1 MFLISD
7 YKIWYTLYKYKSEY
21 RSKIPMN
28 KKIKK
33 DTRTREEK
41 IKSKLLGAHV
51 SASGGAFN
59 APINAK
65 GIGARAF
72 GLFVKNQRRWDAKP
86 LTDKD
91 IKKFKE
97 AMEENGYTSDVVLP
111 HDGYLINMGN
121 PDAEKREKSLNAFI
135 DEMKR
140 CEQLGLKY
148 INTHPGS
155 HLNEISREEC
165 LDYISECINKALEE
179 TEFISVILENTAG
192 QGSNLGNQFE
202 DLAYIIE
209 KIKDKSRIGV
219 CLDTCHT
226 LAAGY
231 ELKDREGYEKTMKD
245 FEKKVGFKYLKAV
258 HLNDSKFDTG
268 SRKDRHDSIGKG
280 VLGMDFFK
288 RFMNDSRFDKMPIIL
303 ETIDETL
310 WKDEIELLYSLIE
323 D

>member
-1 MFLISD
+1 M
-7 YKIWYTLYKYKSEY
+7 SE
-21 RSKIPMN
+21 
-28 KKIKK
+28 KIKK

-41 IKSKLLGAHV
+41 IKSKFLGAHV
-51 SASGGAFN
+51 SASGGVFN

-65 GIGARAF
+65 SIGARAF

-86 LTDKD
+86 LTEKD
-91 IKKFKE
+91 IIKFKE
-97 AMEENGYTSDVVLP
+97 FMEENGYTPDVVLP

-121 PDAEKREKSLNAFI
+121 PDAEKRVKSLNAFI

-165 LDYISECINKALEE
+165 LDHIANCINTAMEN
-179 TEFISVILENTAG
+179 TEYISVILENTAG
-192 QGSNLGNQFE
+192 QGSNLGNRFE

-209 KIKDKSRIGV
+209 KINDKSRIGV

-231 ELKDREGYEKTMKD
+231 ELKDKEGYEKTMEK
-245 FEKKVGFKYLKAV
+245 FEKTVGFDYLKAI

-268 SRKDRHDSIGKG
+268 SKKDRHDSIGKG
-280 VLGMDFFK
+280 VLGMEFFK
-288 RFMNDSRFDKMPIIL
+288 RFMNDARFDKMPIIL

-310 WKDEIELLYSLIE
+310 WKEEIELLYSLIV

>member
-1 MFLISD
+1 
-7 YKIWYTLYKYKSEY
+7 
-21 RSKIPMN
+21 MN
-28 KKIKK
+28 KKTKK

-41 IKSKLLGAHV
+41 IKNKYLGAHV
-51 SASGGAFN
+51 SASGGVFN

-91 IKKFKE
+91 IKKFNE
-97 AMEENGYTSDVVLP
+97 AMEENGYTPDIVLP

-179 TEFISVILENTAG
+179 TESISVVLENTAG

-245 FEKKVGFKYLKAV
+245 FEEKVGFKYLKAV

-323 D
+323 N

>member
-1 MFLISD
+1 
-7 YKIWYTLYKYKSEY
+7 
-21 RSKIPMN
+21 MN
-28 KKIKK
+28 KKTKK

-41 IKSKLLGAHV
+41 IKNKYIGTHV

-97 AMEENGYTSDVVLP
+97 AMEENGYTPDIVLP

-179 TEFISVILENTAG
+179 TESISVVLENTAG

-231 ELKDREGYEKTMKD
+231 ELKDREGYEKTMED
-245 FEKKVGFKYLKAV
+245 FEEKVGFKYLKAV

>member
-1 MFLISD
+1 
-7 YKIWYTLYKYKSEY
+7 
-21 RSKIPMN
+21 MN
-28 KKIKK
+28 KKTKK

-41 IKSKLLGAHV
+41 IKNKYVGTHV
-51 SASGGAFN
+51 SASGGTFN

-65 GIGARAF
+65 SIGARAF

-86 LTDKD
+86 LTEND
-91 IKKFKE
+91 ISKFKE
-97 AMEENGYTSDVVLP
+97 SMEKNGYTPDVVLP

-121 PDAEKREKSLNAFI
+121 PDVEKREKSLNAFI

-140 CEQLGLKY
+140 CKQLGLKY

-165 LDYISECINKALEE
+165 LEHIANCINKAMEV
-179 TEFISVILENTAG
+179 TESISVILENTAG
-192 QGSNLGNQFE
+192 QGSNLGNRFD

-209 KIKDKSRIGV
+209 RIDDKSRIGV

-231 ELKDREGYEKTMKD
+231 ELKDRDGYEKTMEE
-245 FEKKVGFKYLKAV
+245 FEKIVGFKYLKAI

-280 VLGMDFFK
+280 VLGLDFFK
-288 RFMNDSRFDKMPIIL
+288 RFMNDPRFDKMPIIL

>member
-1 MFLISD
+1 
-7 YKIWYTLYKYKSEY
+7 
-21 RSKIPMN
+21 MN
-28 KKIKK
+28 KKTKK
-33 DTRTREEK
+33 DTRSREEK
-41 IKSKLLGAHV
+41 IKNKYVGAHV
-51 SASGGAFN
+51 SASGGVFN
-59 APINAK
+59 APINAR

-72 GLFVKNQRRWDAKP
+72 GLFVKNQRRWEAKP
-86 LTDKD
+86 LTEKD
-91 IKKFKE
+91 IEKFKE
-97 AMEENGYTSDVVLP
+97 AMEKNKYTPDVVLP
-111 HDGYLINMGN
+111 HDGYLINLGN
-121 PDAEKREKSLNAFI
+121 PDSEKREKSLNAFI

-165 LDYISECINKALEE
+165 LDYISSCINKALEA
-179 TEFISVILENTAG
+179 TEYISVILENTAG
-192 QGSNLGNQFE
+192 QGSNLGNRFE

-209 KIKDKSRIGV
+209 RIDDKSRIGV

-231 ELKDREGYEKTMKD
+231 ELKDKEGYDKTMD
-245 FEKKVGFKYLKAV
+245 EFEKIVGFKYLKAI

-268 SRKDRHDSIGKG
+268 SRKDRHHSIGKG
-280 VLGMDFFK
+280 VLGMAFFK
-288 RFMNDSRFDKMPIIL
+288 RFMNDTRFNKMSIIL

-310 WKDEIELLYSLIE
+310 WKEEIELLYDLIE

>member
-1 MFLISD
+1 
-7 YKIWYTLYKYKSEY
+7 
-21 RSKIPMN
+21 MN
-28 KKIKK
+28 EKTRK
-33 DTRTREEK
+33 DIRTKEEK

-51 SASGGAFN
+51 SASGGVFN

-65 GIGARAF
+65 SIEARAF
-72 GLFVKNQRRWDAKP
+72 GLFVKNQRRWEAKP

-91 IKKFKE
+91 IEKFKE
-97 AMEENGYTSDVVLP
+97 AMKKNNYTPDVVLP
-111 HDGYLINMGN
+111 HDGYLINLGN
-121 PDAEKREKSLNAFI
+121 PDAEKRKKSLNAFI

-165 LDYISECINKALEE
+165 LDHISNGINKALES
-179 TEFISVILENTAG
+179 TECISVILENTAG
-192 QGSNLGNQFE
+192 QGSNLGNRFE

-209 KIKDKSRIGV
+209 RIDDKSRIGV

-231 ELKDREGYEKTMKD
+231 ELKDKEGYDKTMDEFEKT
-245 FEKKVGFKYLKAV
+245 VGFKYLKAI

-268 SRKDRHDSIGKG
+268 SRKDRHHSIGKG
-280 VLGMDFFK
+280 VLGMDFFR
-288 RFMNDSRFDKMPIIL
+288 RFMNDTRFDKMPIIL

-310 WKDEIELLYSLIE
+310 WKEEIELLYNLIE

>member
-1 MFLISD
+1 
-7 YKIWYTLYKYKSEY
+7 
-21 RSKIPMN
+21 MN
-28 KKIKK
+28 KKTKK

-41 IKSKLLGAHV
+41 IKNKYIGPHV

-231 ELKDREGYEKTMKD
+231 ELKDREGYEKTMED
-245 FEKKVGFKYLKAV
+245 FEEKVGFKYLKAV

>member
-1 MFLISD
+1 MD
-7 YKIWYTLYKYKSEY
+7 
-21 RSKIPMN
+21 
-28 KKIKK
+28 KKPKK

-41 IKSKLLGAHV
+41 IKNKYIGTHV
-51 SASGGAFN
+51 SAAGGVFN
-59 APINAK
+59 APVNAK
-65 GIGARAF
+65 SIGARAF
-72 GLFVKNQRRWDAKP
+72 GLFVKNQRRWEAKP
-86 LTDKD
+86 LSQKD
-91 IKKFKE
+91 IDKFKKS
-97 AMEENGYTSDVVLP
+97 MEDNGYKAEFVLP
-111 HDGYLINMGN
+111 HDGYLINLGN

-148 INTHPGS
+148 LNAHPGS
-155 HLNEISREEC
+155 HLKEISGEEC
-165 LDYISECINKALEE
+165 LSYIAEGINRALEVTKE
-179 TEFISVILENTAG
+179 ITVVLENTAG
-192 QGSNLGNQFE
+192 QGSNMGNKFE

-209 KIKDKSRIGV
+209 RIEDKSRIGV

-231 ELKDREGYEKTMKD
+231 ELKDEAGYEKTMD
-245 FEKKVGFKYLKAV
+245 EFEKIVGFKYLKAI

-280 VLGMDFFK
+280 VLGMEFFK
-288 RFMNDSRFDKMPIIL
+288 RFMNDSRFDNMPIIM
-303 ETIDETL
+303 ETIDETI